1 LKPSGSYRILIAPI
15 GEFDPELVA
24 AIGRDVQRV
33 FRAEVHTAPLL
44 SDVSFAFDAGRSQYH
59 STTILQRLAEA
70 SPPDAL
76 KVIALT
82 EVDLFIPILTHVYG
96 EAQLGGKAC
105 IVSTHRLDSG
115 PEALHHPEVFFGRMI
130 KEAIHELGHT
140 FKLRHC
146 PDGACI
152 MHYCRSEADVD
163 RKSKDL
169 CRYCRVMLDD
179 EVRKIGK
186 RDDG

>member
-1 LKPSGSYRILIAPI
+1 LKTSGSHRILIAPV
-15 GEFDPELVA
+15 GEFNPELVA
-24 AIGRDVQRV
+24 AVGREVQRV
-33 FRAEVHTAPLL
+33 FRAQIEVGALF
-44 SDVSFAFDAGRSQYH
+44 SDLSFAFDAGRRQYH
-59 STTILQRLAEA
+59 STPILQRVAEA
-70 SPPDAL
+70 SPPEVL
-76 KVIALT
+76 KVLALT

-115 PEALHHPEVFFGRMI
+115 PETLHHPDVFLSRMI

-140 FKLRHC
+140 FNLRHC
-146 PDGACI
+146 PEAACS

-179 EVRKIGK
+179 ELIRIEKSEIN
-186 RDDG
+186 